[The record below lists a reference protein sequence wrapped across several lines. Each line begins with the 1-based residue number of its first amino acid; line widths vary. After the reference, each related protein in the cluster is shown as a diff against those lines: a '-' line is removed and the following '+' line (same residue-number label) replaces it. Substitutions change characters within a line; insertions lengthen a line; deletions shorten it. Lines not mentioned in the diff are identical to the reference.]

1 MYWNEVPECKRNGEI
16 TTYIVEVF
24 NSTLSE
30 IQDANVTG
38 RFKVIEGLKEYTNYS
53 VRVFARS
60 AAGES
65 PPSEYQNTTT
75 HQAGS

>member
-1 MYWNEVPECKRNGEI
+1 MEWKKVPECKRNGEI